1 MSSATYMA
9 VLGCGVAILVANSSV
24 RLRELV
30 PGPEDARSLVDFGRS
45 ALSREEPVADP
56 VLLLVHALAPPT
68 PGGTP
73 VILHRLLSGLERC
86 RVDVVTD
93 RSLAARVRAGGPL
106 VLPGR
111 YRYVRKLPAPPAR
124 VLGGAFGYANALL
137 GVVAGLRGARAA
149 RSGDTRWVLSVVDGG
164 FSPIAG
170 ALAARLSGRP
180 HLLMAFD
187 LWEENAY
194 SPAERRLGRLLERR
208 IVQGS
213 AAVVVYCEK
222 AAEHYR
228 AKHGARCEV
237 IATPIDLPEEPWS
250 VPAGETEPGEVLIA
264 GAVYWA
270 QEDAVR
276 RLVRAAGLVA
286 GASVTILGDEA
297 DLRGRGIHADR
308 YEPPLEATA
317 FRARLRR
324 AGVLFLGLSF
334 DSPYPDVIRTA
345 TPARLVEY
353 MASGRPLL
361 VHAPSG
367 SHVAEYARSL
377 DFAEVVDAADDEALA
392 AGLRAVLEHPERA
405 LERARRA
412 RDLAAE
418 RHAAP
423 VVRHRFR
430 ELLDQLAG

>member
-1 MSSATYMA
+1 MA
-9 VLGCGVAILVANSSV
+9 
-24 RLRELV
+24 E
-30 PGPEDARSLVDFGRS
+30 
-45 ALSREEPVADP
+45 P

-73 VILHRLLSGLERC
+73 VILHRLLSGLEHC

-93 RSLAARVRAGGPL
+93 RALAARVRAGGPL
-106 VLPGR
+106 VLSGR
-111 YRYVRKLPAPPAR
+111 YRYVPKLPAPPAR
-124 VLGGAFGYANALL
+124 LLQGAFAYANALL
-137 GVVAGLRGARAA
+137 AVGAGVRAA
-149 RSGDTRWVLSVVDGG
+149 LAARPRDTRWVLSVVDGG

-187 LWEENAY
+187 LWDENAY

-208 IVQGS
+208 IVQRS

-228 AKHGARCEV
+228 AKHGAHCEV
-237 IATPIDLPEEPWS
+237 IATPIDLPCES
-250 VPAGETEPGEVLIA
+250 VPAPAAAAEPGEVLIA

-276 RLVRAAGLVA
+276 RLVRAADSVE

-297 DLRGRGIHADR
+297 DLRARGIHADR
-308 YEPPLEATA
+308 YEQPLAAEA
-317 FRARLRR
+317 FRERLRR

-334 DSPYPDVIRTA
+334 GSPHPDVIRTA

-361 VHAPSG
+361 IHAPHG

-377 DFAEVVDAADDEALA
+377 DFAEVVDSADDDALA
-392 AGLRAVLEHPERA
+392 AGLRAVIADPERA

-412 RDLAAE
+412 RELAVE

-423 VVRHRFR
+423 VVRRRFR
-430 ELLDQLAG
+430 ELLEQLEA